1 MSRVNPQDLKTSL
14 LINRQVPE
22 FIREDHPLFISFLE
36 AYYEFL
42 ETEQGT
48 QNNDLTKVSKDLRY
62 LSDIDTSLD
71 AFESNFLNN
80 YANLIPKDI
89 TVDKAFLIKN
99 VLPLYLAKGSPRSFQ
114 FLFRMFFNKEVEL
127 KFGKDQILKASD
139 SDYKLEN
146 ILSARTE
153 VTSFYTGD
161 GSNNIF
167 SLAQPVSRD
176 EIEVRVNG
184 ELKSANSL
192 NAGANSEFLHVERE
206 QQKLIFHTVPDSG
219 VDIRVTYTNIQAGG
233 FDETLLIN
241 RKIIGQ
247 TSNASAVV
255 STAASRIIDE
265 LHKIELFLDRSDIL
279 GDFSQSE
286 ELRTDIVVDGT
297 LVNISLNT
305 VSSIESIKVDDGG
318 SSYNVGDIVPIN
330 AGAFETIANAEV
342 ETIFTDFLRDP
353 VISSNTPY
361 GTFSANGGSGFEPGS
376 FLTGGNSEVGFISYT
391 VVDVD
396 ANGINTPNTFTMMG
410 TVIGAN
416 TSSNSAQSFADLCIS
431 NAAIG
436 GTGLNNAQISLR
448 YSQVF
453 GNSQLSADAADSAGI
468 NVNTSICHVVNSY
481 TTVSNIGPAKVV
493 RVVASNTQVANMNLD
508 PIGAFT
514 STSANMPEGPAKMVP
529 ADVTSLR
536 SIGSLEIVDG
546 GSFHTVRDMVQF
558 SDVAFGSGAT
568 ARVSETGAGGS
579 ITNINLEDPYYVNEG
594 PVRTGGTANVGF
606 NGQFAIPNCYTFG
619 ANTANSPDG
628 LNALYMTR
636 SSFLN
641 GMDFTSAPHPVKV
654 GDRITFLGHERQVVE
669 VNTAIGSAQQKAAGF
684 LKVDTPFPA
693 EIDFRI
699 IQIGGNTA
707 QYGDTS
713 NTFLANTAN
722 TFHLRGA
729 PLKINQAGPK
739 GGTGYRATHLPTV
752 TVFRSLASN
761 GRFGG
766 GAGNVTSSL
775 SAVNVRTVG
784 ILGDGENINTSA
796 NTQQKG
802 IITSIKLND
811 FGSGYQVPPSVDLTT
826 TGDGNA
832 TAVAEL
838 LPPVRKVPGRFTSSK
853 GLISADERKIQ
864 GANLYQDFAYITN
877 IPLEFEKYK
886 TIVKGLVHPAG
897 YKNFAEFKIETE
909 IDSDVFISV
918 RGQSNSIPGLI
929 NIASPLYINAN
940 AFNVSTWTFLE
951 RVTNPR
957 SVLITV
963 SNTTPNTNLV
973 AANAAGI
980 IVEGQSRLGIANDDV
995 NAVGTDEENFN
1006 PLIITVN
1013 SNNTIRVNAAQVFST
1028 LANNYVHLNNQPIII
1043 YT

>member
-48 QNNDLTKVSKDLRY
+48 QNNDLTKISKDLRY

-114 FLFRMFFNKEVEL
+114 FLFRMFFNQEVEL

-167 SLAQPVSRD
+167 HLAQPVSRD

-233 FDETLLIN
+233 FDETLLNN

-286 ELRTDIVVDGT
+286 ELRTDIVVNGS

-305 VSSIESIKVDDGG
+305 VSSIESIKVEDGG

-376 FLTGGNSEVGFISYT
+376 FLTGGNSEVGFISYS

-481 TTVSNIGPAKVV
+481 TTVSGIGPAKSV
-493 RVVASNTQVANMNLD
+493 RIVASNTQVKNMNLD

-536 SIGSLEIVDG
+536 SIGSLEILNP
-546 GSFHTVRDMVQF
+546 GSGHSVRDMVEF
-558 SDVAFGSGAT
+558 SNGAFGGGAT
-568 ARVSETGAGGS
+568 ARVCEDGAGQ
-579 ITNINLEDPYYVNEG
+579 ILNICLEDPYYVNEG

-606 NGQFAIPNCYTFG
+606 NGQLYIPNCYTFG

-641 GMDFTSAPHPVKV
+641 GMDFTSAPHPVKA
-654 GDRITFLGHERQVVE
+654 GDRITFLGYERQVVE
-669 VNTAIGSAQQKAAGF
+669 VNTAIGSTQQKTAGF

-693 EIDFRI
+693 DIDFRKI
-699 IQIGGNTA
+699 EIGGTISF
-707 QYGDTS
+707 YGDTS

-739 GGTGYRATHLPTV
+739 GGTGYRASHLPTV
-752 TVFRSLASN
+752 TVIKSTTEAN
-761 GRFGG
+761 GDPI
-766 GAGNVTSSL
+766 S
-775 SAVNVRTVG
+775 SAVSVRVDG
-784 ILGDGENINTSA
+784 ILGDGENISTSA

-802 IITSIKLND
+802 IIRSIKLND

-897 YKNFAEFKIETE
+897 YKNFAEFKVQPLVE
-909 IDSDVFISV
+909 SDTSISV
-918 RGQSNSIPGLI
+918 KSQSNGIPGLI
-929 NIASPLYINAN
+929 NVGNPLHINSTT
-940 AFNVSTWTFLE
+940 FNVSTQT
-951 RVTNPR
+951 V
-957 SVLITV
+957 ITV

-973 AANAAGI
+973 VANAAGI
-980 IVEGQSRLGIANDDV
+980 IVEGQSRLGISNDHV

-1006 PLIITVN
+1006 PLILKIN
-1013 SNNTIRVNAAQVFST
+1013 SNNTIQVNSAQVFST

>member
-48 QNNDLTKVSKDLRY
+48 QNNDLTKISKDLRY
-62 LSDIDTSLD
+62 LPDIDTSLD
-71 AFESNFLNN
+71 AFESNFLNT
-80 YANLIPKDI
+80 YANLIPKDV

-114 FLFRMFFNKEVEL
+114 FLFRMFFGQEVEL
-127 KFGKDQILKASD
+127 KFGKDQLLKASD

-153 VTSFYTGD
+153 ISSFYTGD
-161 GSNNIF
+161 GSNNVF
-167 SLAQPVSRD
+167 HLAQPVSRD
-176 EIEVRVNG
+176 EIEVRVSG

-206 QQKLIFHTVPDSG
+206 RQKLIFHTPPANG
-219 VDIRVTYTNIQAGG
+219 ADIRVTYTNLEAGG
-233 FDETLLIN
+233 FDETLLNN

-247 TSNASAVV
+247 TSNASSIV
-255 STAASRIIDE
+255 STAISRIIDP
-265 LHKIELFLDRSDIL
+265 LHKIELFLDRKDIT

-286 ELRTDIVVDGT
+286 ELRTDIVVNGT

-318 SSYNVGDIVPIN
+318 TSYNVGDIVPID
-330 AGAFETIANAEV
+330 AGAFQTIARAEV

-353 VISSNTPY
+353 VISGNTLY
-361 GTFSANGGSGFEPGS
+361 DTFSANGGSGFEPGS
-376 FLTGGNSEVGFISYT
+376 FLTGGNSEVGFISYS

-416 TSSNSAQSFADLCIS
+416 TSSNSSQTFADLCIS

-436 GTGLNNAQISLR
+436 GTGLNNTQISLR

-481 TTVSNIGPAKVV
+481 TTASNIGPAKVV
-493 RVVASNTQVANMNLD
+493 RVVSSNTQVANMNLD
-508 PIGAFT
+508 PIGALT
-514 STSANMPEGPAKMVP
+514 STSTEMPEGPTKMIP

-546 GSFHTVRDMVQF
+546 GTLHTIRDMVEF
-558 SDVAFGSGAT
+558 SDVAFGAGAT
-568 ARVSETGAGGS
+568 ARVSETGSGGS
-579 ITNINLEDPYYVNEG
+579 VTNINLEDPYYVNEG

-628 LNALYMTR
+628 LNAIYMTR
-636 SSFLN
+636 GSYLN

-654 GDRITFLGHERQVVE
+654 GDTITFLGHERQVVE
-669 VNTAIGSAQQKAAGF
+669 VNTAIGSAQQKGAGF
-684 LKVDTPFPA
+684 LKVNTPFPA
-693 EIDFRI
+693 EIDFRT
-699 IQIGGNTA
+699 IQIGGNNA

-713 NTFLANTAN
+713 NTFLANVAN

-739 GGTGYRATHLPTV
+739 GGTGYRASHLPTV

-766 GAGNVTSSL
+766 TAGNISSSL

-784 ILGDGENINTSA
+784 ILGDGENIKTSA

-802 IITSIKLND
+802 IITSIKLTD

-832 TAVAEL
+832 LAVAEL
-838 LPPVRKVPGRFTSSK
+838 LPPIRKLAGRFTSSK

-864 GANLYQDFAYITN
+864 GANVFQAFSYITN

-897 YKNFAEFKIETE
+897 YKNFAEFKVQPLVE
-909 IDSDVFISV
+909 SDTSISV
-918 RGQSNSIPGLI
+918 KSQSNSIPGLI
-929 NIASPLYINAN
+929 NVGNPLHINSTT
-940 AFNVSTWTFLE
+940 FNVSTQT
-951 RVTNPR
+951 V
-957 SVLITV
+957 ITV

-980 IVEGQSRLGIANDDV
+980 IVEGQSRLGISNDDV
-995 NAVGTDEENFN
+995 NAVGTNEENFN
-1006 PLIITVN
+1006 PLIIKVN
-1013 SNNTIRVNAAQVFST
+1013 SNNTIEVNSAQVFST